1 MENTSLFSK
10 RLIKEIKKSGKSVN
24 CIERE
29 LGYTRNALNNYKNGT
44 SPSGIRLIELSNYF
58 HVSPEY
64 LIGKE
69 HSRFSNSLQN
79 LFDHLDESKKIEL
92 LRISEEWA
100 YKKLLSNERARNNNK
115 ESLK

>member
-1 MENTSLFSK
+1 MEDMPLFSK
-10 RLIKEIKKSGKSVN
+10 RLIREIKKSGKSVN

-29 LGYTRNALNNYKNGT
+29 LGYTRNSLNNYKNGT

-69 HSRFSNSLQN
+69 HSKFLNSPQKF
-79 LFDHLDESKKIEL
+79 FDQLDESKKIEL
-92 LRISEEWA
+92 LKISEEWA
-100 YKKLLSNERARNNNK
+100 YKNLMSTEIKEKL
-115 ESLK
+115 

>member
-1 MENTSLFSK
+1 MENTTLFSK

-69 HSRFSNSLQN
+69 HSRLSSSIQIF
-79 LFDHLDESKKIEL
+79 FDQLDETKKIEL

-100 YKKLLSNERARNNNK
+100 YKNLMSNERAKNNNK